1 MSLLALLAS
10 RSDWLQ
16 NLASRLVS
24 GMDPSVSHNL
34 EKYGALHKAHYMASI
49 EQVPGDYLEFGVFSG
64 SSLRHAMRCQQRFD
78 SLSPHRV
85 RFFGFDSFQGFGEV
99 SEEDRHPAFRDQN
112 FQTDVAKVR
121 KSLEKMGG
129 GQEWS
134 LVEGFYDQT
143 LARGPEAYGITQA
156 QVVFIDCD
164 LYQSAKKALSFCAPI
179 LQPGS
184 FVVLDDFFGYRGRRD
199 RGVCRA
205 FDEVVAEAGLDMRQV
220 TGYGM
225 GGSIWVH
232 AGGAE

>member
-1 MSLLALLAS
+1 MSLLASLAS

-99 SEEDRHPAFRDQN
+99 SEEDKVEYAGFGRLREQKRVTEF
-112 FQTDVAKVR
+112 VR
-121 KSLEKMGG
+121 K
-129 GQEWS
+129 
-134 LVEGFYDQT
+134 VC
-143 LARGPEAYGITQA
+143 A
-156 QVVFIDCD
+156 QMRASDE
-164 LYQSAKKALSFCAPI
+164 SFES
-179 LQPGS
+179 GE
-184 FVVLDDFFGYRGRRD
+184 D
-199 RGVCRA
+199 
-205 FDEVVAEAGLDMRQV
+205 
-220 TGYGM
+220 
-225 GGSIWVH
+225 
-232 AGGAE
+232 